1 MGAVLF
7 GLQCVYPVSQKA
19 SRMQSQKEKKKE
31 IGGRNVHQ
39 GYIDFYN
46 LQSNFNSIAHL
57 TQSESIMFPPQIP
70 SEIIEIPLQKSRLEL
85 KLELAG
91 NETTTP
97 FNIYF

>member
-1 MGAVLF
+1 M
-7 GLQCVYPVSQKA
+7 
-19 SRMQSQKEKKKE
+19 
-31 IGGRNVHQ
+31 HQ

-57 TQSESIMFPPQIP
+57 TQSESIMFPPQIQ